1 MRTLTLGLGA
11 LVCTFAILAI
21 TVNSATAEPRGH
33 RDWNKAEQSGWRD
46 GHRAYGYRPYDG
58 PSVYYGAY
66 YYDPYYYPPY
76 PYYYAPAPYF
86 GSSVSLSFGFS
97 ALRGT
102 AMSLGT
108 ILIIILILVL
118 LGVFPTWGHSRGWG
132 YGPSGIVGLILIV
145 VIILALLGRL

>member
-11 LVCTFAILAI
+11 LVCTVAILAS

-76 PYYYAPAPYF
+76 PYYYAPAPYY
-86 GSSVSLSFGFS
+86 GSSVSFSFGFE
-97 ALRGT
+97 ALIDPDNRVRR
-102 AMSLGT
+102 SLANDVNGVPISPT
-108 ILIIILILVL
+108 SGRAVKWCG
-118 LGVFPTWGHSRGWG
+118 LGA
-132 YGPSGIVGLILIV
+132 
-145 VIILALLGRL
+145 VIAA